1 MAKKKP
7 ANSEQHLDEVL
18 PAVPSPAE
26 DFDESDDTQD
36 YINDSVKNDAPL
48 GYIKPDDLKDKSLD
62 SLPVYRRDNDA
73 LLGYVSRDGLAEE
86 AAHAEIAR
94 LKAELAASKPIEN
107 ASGESAWY
115 FDASQNPTPLAVPVG
130 VAYGKTQAEALS
142 RFLARSGVGTLAKS
156 PVCEIAT
163 AEQIKQYGAK

>member
-36 YINDSVKNDAPL
+36 FTPPDSDTTKAE
-48 GYIKPDDLKDKSLD
+48 
-62 SLPVYRRDNDA
+62 
-73 LLGYVSRDGLAEE
+73 LA